1 MAMKSESWLDY
12 ATASNFPCLTGGNVV
27 LYFESHEVF
36 ISGRSVHL
44 SRAHF
49 RMLAVLLSEFCKTV
63 SYYRIL
69 GTEPRPLTRAEQNLL
84 KVQMFHLRKILRRRE
99 AHLEVR
105 NVYGQGYQARPLRPG
120 LASSPRDELRKTTD
134 IRHAGELVDER

>member
-1 MAMKSESWLDY
+1 MKSESWLDY
-12 ATASNFPCLTGGNVV
+12 AETAHFPCLTGGNVV
-27 LYFESHEVF
+27 LYPESHELF

-49 RMLAVLLSEFCKTV
+49 RMLAALLSEFCRTV

-69 GTEPRPLTRAEQNLL
+69 GTEQRPLTHAEQNLL
-84 KVQMFHLRKILRRRE
+84 KVQMFHLRKILRRKE

-105 NVYGQGYQARPLRPG
+105 NVYGQGYQARPLRF
-120 LASSPRDELRKTTD
+120 
-134 IRHAGELVDER
+134 

>member
-12 ATASNFPCLTGGNVV
+12 ATTSNFPCLMGGNVV
-27 LYFESHEVF
+27 LYPESHEVY

-49 RMLAVLLSEFCKTV
+49 RMLAALLSDFCKTV
-63 SYYRIL
+63 SYYQIL
-69 GTEPRPLTRAEQNLL
+69 GTEPRTLTHAEQNLL

-99 AHLEVR
+99 AQLEVR
-105 NVYGQGYQARPLRPG
+105 NVYGQGYQARPVRP
-120 LASSPRDELRKTTD
+120 S
-134 IRHAGELVDER
+134 